1 MDVLIR
7 LVTFRPLEG
16 QERELREL
24 ISTQAVEINRRF
36 GALLVWCLSGEP
48 GMAIVS
54 AWARAEDL
62 EAMRAHPE
70 YQTLLNG
77 IKAMS
82 QDLADRRYWLIAGSP
97 IGERHDEKQ

>member
-16 QERELREL
+16 QERELGAL
-24 ISTQAVEINRRF
+24 ISTQAVAINHRF
-36 GALLVWCLSGEP
+36 GALRVWCLSGEP

-54 AWARAEDL
+54 AWASAEDL
-62 EAMRAHPE
+62 DRMRAHPE
-70 YQTLLNG
+70 YVTLLNG

-97 IGERHDEKQ
+97 IGAEHDSKR

>member
-7 LVTFRPLEG
+7 LVTFRPLE
-16 QERELREL
+16 EREHELREL

-36 GALLVWCLSGEP
+36 GALTVWCLSGEP

-54 AWARAEDL
+54 AWARADDL
-62 EAMRAHPE
+62 ERMRAHTE

-82 QDLADRRYWLIAGSP
+82 QDLADKRYWLFAGSP
-97 IGERHDEKQ
+97 IGAENDSKQ